1 MSKSTFSSSTV
12 KLDLFFVI
20 EFFIITKTIHIQA
33 FINITPSKSTPGS
46 LLYNQVLT
54 VTAKA
59 AESGFQAT
67 VTFLPT
73 SLMASYER
81 R

>member
-1 MSKSTFSSSTV
+1 MLLSV
-12 KLDLFFVI
+12 VHRMYAY
-20 EFFIITKTIHIQA
+20 HIM
-33 FINITPSKSTPGS
+33 P
-46 LLYNQVLT
+46 LVLT

-59 AESGFQAT
+59 VESGFQTT

-81 R
+81 RYEMTNTLG